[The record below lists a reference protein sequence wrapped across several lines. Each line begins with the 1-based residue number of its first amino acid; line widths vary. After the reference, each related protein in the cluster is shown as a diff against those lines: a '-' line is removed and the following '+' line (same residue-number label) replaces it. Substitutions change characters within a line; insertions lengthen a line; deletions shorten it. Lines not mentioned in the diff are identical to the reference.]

1 MSDQKKL
8 QAIRILMTDFG
19 HTKNLLRWVSE
30 EQMYAYLEAKGRV
43 WDKEAQRWEDRN
55 WRITLALPAGMTV
68 AEDLLR
74 IDGVTDVHTVVAP
87 PSVQCDACGHVMVCG
102 VDDDW
107 PGIVGIDKVIR
118 CRDCDLRCLD
128 SEEDDYLDC
137 DWEDEE

>member
-1 MSDQKKL
+1 MDNKKQ

-19 HTKNLLRWVSE
+19 HTRSLLRWVSE
-30 EQMYAYLEAKGRV
+30 EQIYAYLEAKGRA
-43 WDKEAQRWEDRN
+43 WDEEAQRWEERN

-74 IDGVTDVHTVVAP
+74 IDGAAEGHTVVAP
-87 PSVQCDACGHVMVCG
+87 GSVQCDTCGRVMVYG

-107 PGIVGIDKVIR
+107 PGIVGTDKAIR
-118 CRDCDLRCLD
+118 CRDCDRRCWD
-128 SEEDDYLDC
+128 PEESDYLDC